1 MDMLKLYVVNRA
13 KEASTWR
20 GVVMLLTAVGL
31 KITPEMADAII
42 SVGIAVA
49 GLVGMLSS
57 VSPVLLLP
65 LLWWRTGQRPAW
77 GAWVGAAMAVVGCAL
92 ILA

>member
-1 MDMLKLYVVNRA
+1 MDMLKVYVVNRA

-49 GLVGMLSS
+49 GLVGI
-57 VSPVLLLP
+57 LLP
-65 LLWWRTGQRPAW
+65 DSK
-77 GAWVGAAMAVVGCAL
+77 
-92 ILA
+92 

>member
-20 GVVMLLTAVGL
+20 GVIMLLTAVGL
-31 KITPEMADAII
+31 NISPEMADAII

-49 GLVGMLSS
+49 GAVG
-57 VSPVLLLP
+57 VLFP
-65 LLWWRTGQRPAW
+65 DSK
-77 GAWVGAAMAVVGCAL
+77 
-92 ILA
+92 